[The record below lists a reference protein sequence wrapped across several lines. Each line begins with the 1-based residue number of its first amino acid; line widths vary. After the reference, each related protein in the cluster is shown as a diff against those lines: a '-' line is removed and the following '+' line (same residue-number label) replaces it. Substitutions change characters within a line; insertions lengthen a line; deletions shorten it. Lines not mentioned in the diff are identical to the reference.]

1 MKGSQNETYRKN
13 FPLRNEI
20 QPVMRTTVDSGLN
33 PCEHLP
39 VKALFPK
46 DINAFKRMEKR
57 KGQEIKS
64 VQIIF
69 FEIFMGELKKD
80 SLHRKFFSN
89 EIRSKKLLP
98 PRSEPEKTT
107 STQTFIIKTNGRPT
121 SLSYYD
127 VISPSPSKRGLLP
140 AVSPHASSHVS
151 RSNPEIF
158 SPYSSMIGSFSTT
171 EKAQRTLRLHFV
183 TYFSTS

>member
-98 PRSEPEKTT
+98 PRSEPEKND
-107 STQTFIIKTNGRPT
+107 I
-121 SLSYYD
+121 
-127 VISPSPSKRGLLP
+127 
-140 AVSPHASSHVS
+140 HASIH
-151 RSNPEIF
+151 
-158 SPYSSMIGSFSTT
+158 
-171 EKAQRTLRLHFV
+171 H
-183 TYFSTS
+183 